1 MKLISAQHSLEDLS
15 AEVEKR
21 VQQEK
26 CVRRELLIVCLEEH
40 ESDVRSLTDI
50 EVDLLDEQKLSEENV
65 LNHYQLDT
73 SSEKMYANVL
83 LRGGFLLLD
92 RSLSN

>member
-50 EVDLLDEQKLSEENV
+50 EVDLLDEQKLSDENV